1 MSEYIFGQSLKP
13 KLVLTGNYKKTK
25 KIEFGEA
32 KIASECFTNRLG
44 KKYSLPKLL
53 RFKWITIDIDILV
66 WYETLTCQ
74 LIINILIN
82 ILTIFNNDL
91 NLLSVINYI

>member
-32 KIASECFTNRLG
+32 KIASECFTNRL
-44 KKYSLPKLL
+44 KKNDFLPKLL

>member
-32 KIASECFTNRLG
+32 KIASECFTNRL
-44 KKYSLPKLL
+44 KKNDFLPKLL

-66 WYETLTCQ
+66 WYETLTC
-74 LIINILIN
+74 LL
-82 ILTIFNNDL
+82 FFFPFY
-91 NLLSVINYI
+91 NLLK

>member
-1 MSEYIFGQSLKP
+1 MKLFLLSEYIFGQSLKP
-13 KLVLTGNYKKTK
+13 KLVLTGNYKKKK

-44 KKYSLPKLL
+44 KKYPPKLL

-66 WYETLTCQ
+66 WYETLTCLEKQ
-74 LIINILIN
+74 
-82 ILTIFNNDL
+82 
-91 NLLSVINYI
+91 